1 MLCRNLFLNNHLIF
15 FPISDQPTA
24 SFSLRPHPSPSSS
37 QCCLL
42 TTRHR
47 AAFDISSCK
56 NALLDVMLCNTQKQL
71 PSHTAQYKLH
81 KALLLGASTQTSAM
95 RKMGRYSKTFSLR
108 NTDFYSALQLHFQDQ
123 VWENKCSASHLL
135 CVMVYACSPTKQLLK
150 HQLFPEG
157 FNTSQWEGNIRAATW
172 KGTTRAR
179 TNGRPSLCPAHWGR
193 TEGKSFLPSTRH
205 VVCV

>member
-1 MLCRNLFLNNHLIF
+1 
-15 FPISDQPTA
+15 
-24 SFSLRPHPSPSSS
+24 
-37 QCCLL
+37 
-42 TTRHR
+42 
-47 AAFDISSCK
+47 
-56 NALLDVMLCNTQKQL
+56 MLCNTQKQL

-123 VWENKCSASHLL
+123 VWENKSSASHLL

-193 TEGKSFLPSTRH
+193 TEGKSFPPSTRH